1 MRPLASSY
9 STVIRKGALLLLG
22 MTLGAT
28 GLAQPSNSTLPPSA
42 SPLPTPERT
51 SSNAAISG
59 TRARP
64 VDSNEERLRSELLDS
79 YQFLREQL
87 YTTQAAIAAQRLD
100 AQEAA
105 RRQASEITAQL
116 EAMKHRLTEMNERQ
130 REDTFRLEYKSQQ
143 QQEETRRSQHSFFWI
158 AGVIGGALLLAL
170 VVMVRLQSQ
179 AIHRIAHAVH
189 LSPPAWTQSR
199 LGAWS
204 ASSPAPLDVGDTSV
218 AAANQRLAAA
228 VEKIERRIGS
238 LEQTARGKKDP
249 EQRVYDLKDGA

>member
-1 MRPLASSY
+1 MRPLAPSY
-9 STVIRKGALLLLG
+9 FSAIRRGALLLLG
-22 MTLGAT
+22 MVLGAT
-28 GLAQPSNSTLPPSA
+28 CLAQPANNTPPPSA
-42 SPLPTPERT
+42 SSSPTPERT
-51 SSNAAISG
+51 SSNTVAPG
-59 TRARP
+59 TRGRTADP
-64 VDSNEERLRSELLDS
+64 NEERLRSELLDS

-105 RRQASEITAQL
+105 RRQASEITTQL

-130 REDTFRLEYKSQQ
+130 REDTFRLEYRSQQ
-143 QQEETRRSQHSFFWI
+143 QQEETRRSQRSLFWI
-158 AGVIGGALLLAL
+158 AGVVGGALLLTL
-170 VVMVRLQSQ
+170 VVMARLQSQ

-189 LSPPAWTQSR
+189 VSPDALEQTR

-204 ASSPAPLDVGDTSV
+204 GQSPTSIDVGETSV
-218 AAANQRLAAA
+218 EAANQRLAAA

-249 EQRVYDLKDGA
+249 EQRVYDLKDEA